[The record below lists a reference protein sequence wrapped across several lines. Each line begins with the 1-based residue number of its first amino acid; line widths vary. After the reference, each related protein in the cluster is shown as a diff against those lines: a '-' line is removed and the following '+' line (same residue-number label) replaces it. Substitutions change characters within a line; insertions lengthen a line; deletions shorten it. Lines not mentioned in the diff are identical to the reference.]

1 MHTPRLAKSV
11 MYHRK
16 GQLRC
21 RYGRLVDGVHPNHNL
36 QLEWVDT
43 LDRVLD
49 LKRSSPNQLPPPE
62 PVKSQ
67 PDDEEYDSDSFT
79 KRSWLYW
86 WRWLCVSGWTVL
98 SWHPTSVSA
107 SWPLSPES
115 GCWCLGQTLRMAPQS
130 LTVNGWDWLNT
141 LATLWCRGRL
151 VKAALLVGVLGSMS
165 RAECAACVSCE
176 RQSSVDINKSYIVIK
191 RLAMFRCHM
200 KCKLFYL
207 KCTGLVPLVVD

>member
-1 MHTPRLAKSV
+1 MTYWCYLFHQNQWNHSLMMKNMRVTVLPNEAGSTDDADCV
-11 MYHRK
+11 W
-16 GQLRC
+16 
-21 RYGRLVDGVHPNHNL
+21 VDG
-36 QLEWVDT
+36 
-43 LDRVLD
+43 
-49 LKRSSPNQLPPPE
+49 
-62 PVKSQ
+62 
-67 PDDEEYDSDSFT
+67 
-79 KRSWLYW
+79 
-86 WRWLCVSGWTVL
+86 L
-98 SWHPTSVSA
+98 SRHPTSVSA